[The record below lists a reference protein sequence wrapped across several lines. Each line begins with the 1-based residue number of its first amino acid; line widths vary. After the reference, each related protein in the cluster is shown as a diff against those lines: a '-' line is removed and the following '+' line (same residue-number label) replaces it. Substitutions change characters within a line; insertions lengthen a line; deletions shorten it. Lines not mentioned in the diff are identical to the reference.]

1 MFHWK
6 WRKKL
11 IPGVKSR
18 KHLMIYLLDAAT
30 RTPSALGLSCQR
42 HQPSN
47 LCSHGGTIWAGHCQV
62 ARLVKYGILIVW
74 LFEFFS
80 CREVF
85 GLWGLAGGATD
96 DWYITQVIQNSKW
109 LLSNRIKPINTQG
122 KVFVNS
128 IVNFS
133 QGLPYSYTF
142 ELPEFDAAGKPHGFL
157 LPASNIIRV
166 FGVFGL
172 FGIFLFPQV
181 GRQLMTG
188 FSTLASKL
196 PKAWALKLGWPIC
209 PNLSCYQA
217 ILCVIQDPRNRKIDI
232 WPLRVLKYQNTV
244 WLSRCL

>member
-42 HQPSN
+42 HQPSH
-47 LCSHGGTIWAGHCQV
+47 LCSHWGTIWAGHCQV

-96 DWYITQVIQNSKW
+96 DWYITQVIQNSKR
-109 LLSNRIKPINTQG
+109 LLSNKHPGKGICKLHGKLLFTTGSPLQLHIWAARVRRSWKTPWIPLAGIEHHQG
-122 KVFVNS
+122 IWTFWLFWHFS
-128 IVNFS
+128 IS
-133 QGLPYSYTF
+133 PRLGDSSWLDLAHWQASCQRP
-142 ELPEFDAAGKPHGFL
+142 EL
-157 LPASNIIRV
+157 SN
-166 FGVFGL
+166 
-172 FGIFLFPQV
+172 
-181 GRQLMTG
+181 
-188 FSTLASKL
+188 
-196 PKAWALKLGWPIC
+196 
-209 PNLSCYQA
+209 
-217 ILCVIQDPRNRKIDI
+217 
-232 WPLRVLKYQNTV
+232 
-244 WLSRCL
+244 